1 MAHIDAF
8 AEDYSFFG
16 NSLIDMYESSF
27 DPFYLEQSKR
37 FADILVENFL
47 EKGNFRQSLS
57 KNIVI
62 NQRNSM
68 DNATPSYN
76 FRCCLLL
83 IRLYLYFNIKEYK
96 EIVEKTLQN
105 NGKLIKKHP
114 FAHSSAL
121 FVYNYL
127 SKGPIEVAIIAKN
140 SENSLSVVIK
150 RHLLP
155 YKIVASSVSGLDI
168 PLITDKKM
176 LKNTPTAYICK
187 DYACKNPITDP
198 DVLNQALESYFK

>member
-1 MAHIDAF
+1 
-8 AEDYSFFG
+8 
-16 NSLIDMYESSF
+16 
-27 DPFYLEQSKR
+27 
-37 FADILVENFL
+37 
-47 EKGNFRQSLS
+47 
-57 KNIVI
+57 
-62 NQRNSM
+62 M

-83 IRLYLYFNIKEYK
+83 IRLYFYFNIKEYK
-96 EIVEKTLQN
+96 DIVEKILQN
-105 NGKLIKKHP
+105 NGKLIKEHP
-114 FAHSSAL
+114 FAHSTAL

-127 SKGPIEVAIIAKN
+127 SKGPLEIAIIAENSKN
-140 SENSLSVVIK
+140 SISEVLK

-198 DVLNQALESYFK
+198 DVLDKSLKSHYRG